1 MSNNTAQSWNS
12 AHHWTPSNNQ
22 KITHNVFTPS
32 FAAHLLCLNSGL
44 HVCFLSFLFVF
55 TSWEETH
62 CLQADEKWDD
72 WPFLSVFSHVF
83 SFGCDQEPSFPCRHF
98 VFFLR
103 AKIANN
109 STTDFVESCLNLVW
123 IGFRSLKYVYFFLQS
138 VFHSVLPLL
147 LPRRENERRTCF

>member
-1 MSNNTAQSWNS
+1 MTY
-12 AHHWTPSNNQ
+12 
-22 KITHNVFTPS
+22 I
-32 FAAHLLCLNSGL
+32 
-44 HVCFLSFLFVF
+44 FLSFLFVF

-109 STTDFVESCLNLVW
+109 STTDFVESCLNLV
-123 IGFRSLKYVYFFLQS
+123 
-138 VFHSVLPLL
+138 
-147 LPRRENERRTCF
+147 